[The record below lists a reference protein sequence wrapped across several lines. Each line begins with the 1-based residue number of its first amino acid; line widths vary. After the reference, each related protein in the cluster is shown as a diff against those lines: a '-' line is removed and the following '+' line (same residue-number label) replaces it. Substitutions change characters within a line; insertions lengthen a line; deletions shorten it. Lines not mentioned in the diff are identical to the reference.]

1 MLRNDPQTPL
11 TIARA
16 AEAVDASA
24 MSLYRHFADRDDL
37 VLAVTRYVMSEVH
50 VDVPLDAPWPD
61 RVRAWMVA
69 VYDQAVAHP
78 QLFQLIA
85 LDASAWLPD
94 SVQLGT
100 ILATAGFTDER
111 RLAEAIYFVA
121 TTTIGHAMITA
132 SLGDDLSL
140 PKLYAGLSHLTPE
153 QAERAAPLIPHF
165 AAIGQGGFAVVV
177 DFTIAALAGR
187 GAGGSKFE

>member
-1 MLRNDPQTPL
+1 MLRRDPQAPL

-24 MSLYRHFADRDDL
+24 MSLYRHFTDRDDL
-37 VLAVTRYVMSEVH
+37 VLAVTRHVMSDVQ
-50 VDVPLDAPWPD
+50 VDVPVDAPWQD

-85 LDASAWLPD
+85 FDASAWLPD
-94 SVQLGT
+94 SVQLGA
-100 ILATAGFTDER
+100 ILASAGFNDER

-121 TTTIGHAMITA
+121 TTTLGHAMMTA
-132 SLGDDLSL
+132 SLGDELTL

-153 QAERAAPLIPHF
+153 QAERAAPLIPHL
-165 AAIGQGGFAVVV
+165 AAIGKGGFGLVV
-177 DFTIAALAGR
+177 DFTIVALAGPAVET
-187 GAGGSKFE
+187 GAH